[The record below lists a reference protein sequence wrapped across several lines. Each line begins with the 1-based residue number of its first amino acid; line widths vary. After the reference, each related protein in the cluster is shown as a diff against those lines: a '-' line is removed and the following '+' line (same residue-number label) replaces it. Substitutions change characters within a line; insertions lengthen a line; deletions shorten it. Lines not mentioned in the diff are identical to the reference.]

1 MRETLAVN
9 STKTIVMRD
18 SSQVS
23 ITSKGG
29 RASYVVTPETGD
41 VQSRTFGP
49 GVETAVIGPFDEGAT
64 LVITNL
70 SAALT
75 YRYIGGNIPTVSSDG
90 TSLAS
95 GDGTP
100 IPYARILGQG
110 LDIAGSRTV
119 TGTTNETSAYQ
130 LTIPANSM
138 GAEGSLRIS
147 CLWSMTNDASNKSL
161 RVKFGNA
168 TPLTLVSTTASI
180 VSMAA
185 MVTIQ
190 NMGATN
196 SQEAHASITS
206 SLTSTATAIVT
217 AAMDT
222 TVDQLLE
229 ITLQLA
235 DGTDTASLRRVLV
248 ELIRP

>member
-1 MRETLAVN
+1 MAATHFTGPLYVGNNLVPTLVYN
-9 STKTIVMRD
+9 ST
-18 SSQVS
+18 S
-23 ITSKGG
+23 I
-29 RASYVVTPETGD
+29 P
-41 VQSRTFGP
+41 
-49 GVETAVIGPFDEGAT
+49 
-64 LVITNL
+64 L
-70 SAALT
+70 
-75 YRYIGGNIPTVSSDG
+75 
-90 TSLAS
+90 
-95 GDGTP
+95 
-100 IPYARILGQG
+100 ILGQG
-110 LDIAGSRTV
+110 LDISGSRTI
-119 TGTTNETSAYQ
+119 TGTTDETSVYQ

-138 GAEGSLRIS
+138 GATGSLRIS
-147 CLWSMTNDASNKSL
+147 LLWSMTNDASNKSL

-168 TPLTLVSTTASI
+168 TPLTLVTTTSSI

-185 MVTIQ
+185 QVTIQ

-196 SQEAHASITS
+196 SQEAHASIAS
-206 SLTSTATAIVT
+206 SLTSTQTALVT